1 MSKID
6 SLTDKLQLTPKKL
19 KTLKIWQWLLFLL
32 VASLIRGT
40 VADTANAA
48 EGTGELNTP
57 E

>member
-40 VADTANAA
+40 VADTVDAA
-48 EGTGELNTP
+48 EGTDELNTP